1 MNTWSVIQALFF
13 LQSRSLWN
21 RLRTRIRRLR
31 QPKYLVGAVVG
42 LAYFYI
48 YVGRFVLGGLFFPR
62 SGTPGSPMA
71 AGFDLNQR
79 QLLEGMAATGVF
91 FFMLGAWVFAGPR
104 SALAFTETELAHLLP
119 APISRRTLIRY
130 KLASLQTG
138 LLISSLVL
146 WFLAGRLLA
155 GGHALLRI
163 GGWWVVLAALSLH
176 ALGASFVVQRL
187 TERGLSSWLRR
198 TLGCLVGF
206 AVGGAL
212 VWWSRSTFLA
222 EGGIPSSFDAWRSL
236 GHHAFTS
243 GPAPWLLGPFRLL
256 VRPWLATSGT
266 EFAIAI
272 GPALLVLAGLFL
284 WVDRSDVAFE
294 EASLERARRWA
305 DRIAD
310 ASSRQHRVGM
320 PKPTVRPAAFSLRP
334 EGNPAVALAWKHLIE
349 LRFRP
354 RNHAIAMGVFVL
366 AAVGIRVAPDA
377 EILESLRNSAAL
389 LPLGMACIMP
399 IFGVMEITTRVRQDL
414 RMVDHYKTMPL
425 TGQQFVVGEF
435 LGGVGSTVCRQVV
448 CFIGVALFAMAPDS
462 LVVPWPI
469 LLGVPVALL
478 TVGPGLIM
486 LLAILPVAAALL
498 FPAWMQST
506 KDGPGPGLEAT
517 GQRVI
522 LAVAQ
527 LITLSVSLIPVA
539 LVSVGMFWLGLL
551 VSPWVAFVLAGAG
564 GAAILYAEIAVAI
577 VFLGKAY
584 DAIDVSQE
592 Q

>member
-13 LQSRSLWN
+13 LQTRSVWN
-21 RLRTRIRRLR
+21 RLRSQLRRLR

-48 YVGRFVLGGLFFPR
+48 YVGRFVLGGLLFPR
-62 SGTPGSPMA
+62 SGMPGLSTAPE
-71 AGFDLNQR
+71 FDPDLRN
-79 QLLEGMAATGVF
+79 LIEGMAATGVF
-91 FFMLGAWVFAGPR
+91 FLMLGAWVFASPR

-146 WFLAGRLLA
+146 WFFSGRSFA

-163 GGWWVVLAALSLH
+163 SGWWVVLVALSLH
-176 ALGASFVVQRL
+176 GLGASFVVQRL

-198 TLGCLVGF
+198 TLGCLVGL
-206 AVGGAL
+206 AL
-212 VWWSRSTFLA
+212 TGVLFWWGQSALLA
-222 EGGIPSSFDAWRSL
+222 KGGIPSSFAECRDL
-236 GHHAFTS
+236 GQHIFTS

-256 VRPWLATSGT
+256 VRPGLAASGA
-266 EFAIAI
+266 EFAIAL
-272 GPALLVLAGLFL
+272 GPALFVLFL
-284 WVDRSDVAFE
+284 LFAWVDRSDVAFE
-294 EASLERARRWA
+294 EASIERARRWA
-305 DRIAD
+305 DRIEEAK
-310 ASSRQHRVGM
+310 SRRQRGGIR
-320 PKPTVRPAAFSLRP
+320 KRTVRPSAFSLRP

-354 RNHAIAMGVFVL
+354 RNYALALGVFVL
-366 AAVGIRVAPDA
+366 AAAGIRFVPGA
-377 EILESLRNSAAL
+377 EIIESLRNSAAL
-389 LPLGMACIMP
+389 LPLGIACILL
-399 IFGVMEITTRVRQDL
+399 IFGVIEITARVRQDL
-414 RMVDHYKTMPL
+414 RRVDHFKTMPL
-425 TGQQFVVGEF
+425 TGRQFVVGEF
-435 LGGVGSTVCRQVV
+435 LGGLGSTVCRQLV
-448 CFIGVALFAMAPDS
+448 CFVGVGLFAIAPDS
-462 LVVPWPI
+462 LAVPWTL

-478 TVGPGLIM
+478 TIGPGLIM

-506 KDGPGPGLEAT
+506 KDGPGPGLEAI

-522 LAVAQ
+522 LAVGQ
-527 LITLSVSLIPVA
+527 FITLSASLIPVA
-539 LVSVGMFWLGLL
+539 LVAGGMFWLGLL
-551 VSPWVAFVLAGAG
+551 VSPWVAFVLAGGG
-564 GAAILYAEIAVAI
+564 GAAVLYAEIAVAI
-577 VFLGKAY
+577 VVLGKAY